1 MAEFVNYK
9 VRVTQHN
16 GSTSTGTITHVDE
29 LLISLVGD
37 SGHLQIASGLI
48 ADLKV
53 LQLPPD
59 LVKGQKNSR
68 KKPESSVPEPLLD
81 DAIVFA
87 KLANSPA
94 SHTPRSHASR
104 ATTPRISHPKNNE
117 NDANWS
123 GAAAPDFDFAA
134 NLAMF
139 DKKQVFAEIQKSDN
153 VSLHDRLVGH
163 NKAETSR
170 DKYANDEMILETKKT
185 DSWDLIGNTSALQS
199 RSNSL
204 MAISKESKSYRLIS
218 ESGNTVAVSS
228 PLQLLEIERLAAD
241 YGATSSLL
249 TEVCASHLFEL
260 ITKNILGGPTRLSNR
275 KNHNLPPLVVLLV
288 GSGRCGARAFATG
301 RHLTNHG
308 VRVLAYVVPEENDE
322 EVTSQW
328 LLFEKVGGKV
338 VNSSASEFLSV
349 LGGLDT
355 PVELIID
362 ALQGYDGHLED
373 IFYQEKALN
382 QLQQLLE
389 WANEPKQRSK
399 VMSLDIPAGID
410 GGLGTVSDENLK
422 LVGKWVVSM
431 GLPIAGLV
439 HAYKNGTLTHEDVI
453 HYLVDVGIP
462 NKVYSSKGSL
472 RKFDKCWHTAESV
485 IKVTVSGE

>member
-1 MAEFVNYK
+1 MAEFANYK
-9 VRVTQHN
+9 VRVTQRN
-16 GSTSTGTITHVDE
+16 GAISTGTISHVDE
-29 LLISLVGD
+29 LLISLQGD
-37 SGHLQIASGLI
+37 GGSQQIASTLI

-59 LVKGQKNSR
+59 LVKNQKNS
-68 KKPESSVPEPLLD
+68 KKKGENSHSAPLLD

-87 KLANSPA
+87 KPASSPA
-94 SHTPRSHASR
+94 SQTPKNSASR
-104 ATTPRISHPKNNE
+104 ASTPQTGRPKNNA
-117 NDANWS
+117 NDAVWGVS
-123 GAAAPDFDFAA
+123 AEPDFDFAA

-139 DKKQVFAEIQKSDN
+139 DKKLVFAEIQKSDT
-153 VSLHDRLVGH
+153 VSSHDRLVGH
-163 NKAETSR
+163 NKLENAR
-170 DKYANDEMILETKKT
+170 DKYANDEMVLQTKRA
-185 DSWDLIGNTSALQS
+185 DSWDLIGNTSAVQS

-204 MAISKESKSYRLIS
+204 LAISKETKSYRLVS
-218 ESGNTVAVSS
+218 DSGNTVAVSS
-228 PLQLLEIERLAAD
+228 PLQLLEIERLAAE
-241 YGATSSLL
+241 YGATLSLL
-249 TEVCASHLFEL
+249 TEVCASHLLEL
-260 ITKNILGGPTRLSNR
+260 ITKNILGGATRLSNR
-275 KNHNLPPLVVLLV
+275 KNHNLPPLVVLLI
-288 GSGRCGARAFATG
+288 GSGRCAARAFATG

-322 EVTSQW
+322 DVANQW
-328 LLFEKVGGKV
+328 QLFEKVGGKV
-338 VNSSASEFLSV
+338 VASSVSDFLAV

-373 IFYQEKALN
+373 IFYQEKALL
-382 QLQQLLE
+382 QLQQLLK
-389 WANEPKQRSK
+389 WANEPKQRAK

-410 GGLGTVSDENLK
+410 GGLGTVADDSLK

-439 HAYKNGTLTHEDVI
+439 HAYKNGTLVHDDVI

-462 NKVYSSKGSL
+462 NKVYSSKGNL

-485 IKVTVSGE
+485 IRVTVSGK